1 MEEKVRPIYEEVTGE
16 DTVSVPVHRK
26 RVCGCA
32 SPSVDQNCYTATM
45 PFDRFEV
52 LNSWLD
58 ENGNWMVEGTV
69 TGLVKPN
76 LTINGVSYEAVSKAP
91 YFEA

>member
-1 MEEKVRPIYEEVTGE
+1 MEEKVRPIYEEMMGE

-26 RVCGCA
+26 RVCGCG
-32 SPSVDQNCYTATM
+32 SPSGDQNCYIATM

-52 LNSWLD
+52 LDSWLD
-58 ENGNWMVEGTV
+58 ENGCWMVEGTV

-76 LTINGVSYEAVSKAP
+76 LTLNGVGE
-91 YFEA
+91 